1 MFKVL
6 GDLYVNNI
14 KGYRSLPTVDHWC
27 IAGDFN
33 MIKDPEDRS
42 GEGGATVHGLELSAW
57 ERFTISRR
65 LVDVWHL
72 PSFGK
77 LHNSLRFSRYDR
89 RVNGANLSRID
100 RIYVDD

>member
-33 MIKDPEDRS
+33 MIEDPEDRN
-42 GEGGATVHGLELSAW
+42 GEGGATVHGLELSGW
-57 ERFTISRR
+57 ERFTMK
-65 LVDVWHL
+65 
-72 PSFGK
+72 GK
-77 LHNSLRFSRYDR
+77 IRTIFVKLAYPYATIASLS
-89 RVNGANLSRID
+89 SH
-100 RIYVDD
+100 DD